1 MEVMEAMLDFLSL
14 CPPLAELDQR
24 LDFSEESLGWT
35 LYDCGGQLE
44 QVYWDGVRLRSQ
56 NYSLELR
63 AYCGDAA
70 QRLENLNT
78 MEVIRSWLLDQN
90 QPQLLPDLPEGKVAQ
105 SLDCSSGAMGQ
116 MEEDGLTA
124 GYHLQ
129 LCLHFEERGSQ
140 LGA

>member
-35 LYDCGGQLE
+35 LYG
-44 QVYWDGVRLRSQ
+44 DGVRLRSQ

-78 MEVIRSWLLDQN
+78 MEEIRSWLLDQN